1 MFCKNCGAKIN
12 ANAGYCAK
20 CGAKNSREQKSSN
33 KAVWIILGVT
43 GGTLFLAALLIFAVF
58 VRNIHERTEEIEEM
72 QEMQEEIAESLEEEF
87 EDEMEDLEE
96 DLKEAEEERKELQ
109 EEKEETA
116 ELSEQDAFEKI
127 MQGSWLYYNERYGM
141 YFKTFD
147 GEGKIRCGYVE
158 SERMPTE
165 TINSV
170 KRVAEDVYEVEVTSE
185 EWRYDFDS
193 DEVTPG
199 QTYTL
204 RLCSEG
210 DRFRS
215 IFHMENANGEK
226 VYFVRMGNDFDEAY
240 YDSANIERYE
250 EAVRQYESLTAPTP

>member
-1 MFCKNCGAKIN
+1 MFCRNCGAKIN

-33 KAVWIILGVT
+33 KTVWIILGVA
-43 GGTLFLAALLIFAVF
+43 GGTLFTLALAGLLIFAFF
-58 VRNIHERTEEIEEM
+58 VRNIHERTEEIK
-72 QEMQEEIAESLEEEF
+72 EMQEEFAESVEEEF

-96 DLKEAEEERKELQ
+96 KLEEAEEDREEMQ
-109 EEKEETA
+109 EEKEDTVAPAAQE
-116 ELSEQDAFEKI
+116 EFEKI
-127 MQGSWLYYNERYGM
+127 MQGAWIYYDERYGM
-141 YFKTFD
+141 YFKIFD
-147 GEGKIRCGYVE
+147 GAGKIRCGYVE

-165 TINSV
+165 TIN
-170 KRVAEDVYEVEVTSE
+170 RVTRVDDDVYEVEVTSE

-193 DEVTPG
+193 DEVTPE

-204 RLCSEG
+204 RMGSRG
-210 DRFRS
+210 DHFRS
-215 IFHMENANGEK
+215 IFYMENANGEK